1 MGYTNSSLVTY
12 TRISPNRNSPRNQP
26 ITKITIHHMASIL
39 SAEQCGRIF
48 QGSRQ
53 ASAHYGIGNDG
64 RIAQYVDESNTAWA
78 NGHWDSNCK
87 AVTIETSNN
96 ATGGM
101 WTVGDSALNS
111 LIRLVADIAK
121 RNGLGT
127 LVKGKNVTWH
137 RMYCAT
143 ACPRRI
149 SIKQNGLYS

>member
-1 MGYTNSSLVTY
+1 MSNSSLAY
-12 TRISPNRNSPRNQP
+12 TFIPASHYSKGRSGRKIEM
-26 ITKITIHHMASIL
+26 ITIHHMASVL
-39 SAEQCGRIF
+39 SAEQCGKIF
-48 QGSRQ
+48 QGNRQ